1 MGKMKSSLALCLW
14 ICFTVYVSTSNGCS
28 EIPVVE
34 NAEVAESA
42 RKTQYSQGDTLEYN
56 CRPGYASLIKIIYK
70 CNNDTWGKWRGEKC
84 SLKRCESPQDLPNG
98 RYIVKSGRGFVFGT
112 VIQYICNEGYQMMS
126 RFDTRTCRDG
136 GWDNQ
141 LPACDEI
148 SCERKEA
155 EGNLRVEGLPDNPED
170 LIRYGHRLTFS
181 CEGLGLSLHGK
192 KVITC
197 QLNGEWSDPF
207 PKCVAKDVIC
217 KEEPLINVAILIG
230 HPVIAPPYNPGHV
243 LVFDCTDEKM
253 EMQGHRAIECLS
265 SGKWDHPY
273 PKCKETPCK
282 DEKTIDVEILTQ
294 HPRTA
299 SQYKPGHVLVF
310 QCTDENK
317 KIQGQRAI
325 KCLSNGEWDHP
336 YPQCEEIRCEIP
348 HNQNVFKPS
357 DNFFGDM
364 KLGSKQIYS
373 CEAGY
378 EKMAEE
384 ATCTRDGWTPKPLCA
399 KNTCEIPRGQHVNR
413 PYEYFSE
420 ELKRG
425 SKHIYSCE
433 SGYEKMAEEATCTRD
448 GWTPNPLCAKSKCEV
463 PLGQHV
469 FRPSDYFRGE
479 MKFEARRSYHCESG
493 YEKMAE
499 EATCTRD
506 GWTPN
511 PLCANIRCKVP
522 LDQHVL
528 SPSDY
533 FREEMKIA
541 GRKTYYCEA
550 GFVKMA
556 QQAVCT
562 RDGWTP
568 NPLCA
573 DIRCK
578 EPLDQHVLSPS
589 DYFREEMKTGGRKT
603 YLCEAGFVK
612 MAEQAVCTRDGWTPN
627 PLCAVMT
634 GSRRCGSPPKVN
646 NADTVQMTKNE
657 YSTGERVE
665 YSCFNKYTL
674 DQQHPYTRSLTCQQ
688 GQWTGIIKC
697 LKPCTVTK
705 EIMDE
710 RGIDLA
716 YSNQQK
722 VFAEHNDHI
731 TFDCLPGKSSLGIKF
746 RQKCNDGEIIL
757 PLCV

>member
-207 PKCVAKDVIC
+207 PKCVDACERKTVGGIIKVEGFPDKPEDLIKYGHKLKFSCDGSEFNLQGKKEITCQPNGKWSSPFPKCVAKDVIC

-282 DEKTIDVEILTQ
+282 DEKND
-294 HPRTA
+294 
-299 SQYKPGHVLVF
+299 
-310 QCTDENK
+310 
-317 KIQGQRAI
+317 
-325 KCLSNGEWDHP
+325 
-336 YPQCEEIRCEIP
+336 RC
-348 HNQNVFKPS
+348 
-357 DNFFGDM
+357 
-364 KLGSKQIYS
+364 
-373 CEAGY
+373 
-378 EKMAEE
+378 
-384 ATCTRDGWTPKPLCA
+384 
-399 KNTCEIPRGQHVNR
+399 
-413 PYEYFSE
+413 
-420 ELKRG
+420 
-425 SKHIYSCE
+425 
-433 SGYEKMAEEATCTRD
+433 
-448 GWTPNPLCAKSKCEV
+448 
-463 PLGQHV
+463 
-469 FRPSDYFRGE
+469 
-479 MKFEARRSYHCESG
+479 
-493 YEKMAE
+493 
-499 EATCTRD
+499 
-506 GWTPN
+506 
-511 PLCANIRCKVP
+511 
-522 LDQHVL
+522 
-528 SPSDY
+528 
-533 FREEMKIA
+533 
-541 GRKTYYCEA
+541 
-550 GFVKMA
+550 
-556 QQAVCT
+556 
-562 RDGWTP
+562 
-568 NPLCA
+568 
-573 DIRCK
+573 
-578 EPLDQHVLSPS
+578 
-589 DYFREEMKTGGRKT
+589 
-603 YLCEAGFVK
+603 
-612 MAEQAVCTRDGWTPN
+612 
-627 PLCAVMT
+627 
-634 GSRRCGSPPKVN
+634 
-646 NADTVQMTKNE
+646 
-657 YSTGERVE
+657 
-665 YSCFNKYTL
+665 
-674 DQQHPYTRSLTCQQ
+674 
-688 GQWTGIIKC
+688 
-697 LKPCTVTK
+697 
-705 EIMDE
+705 
-710 RGIDLA
+710 
-716 YSNQQK
+716 
-722 VFAEHNDHI
+722 
-731 TFDCLPGKSSLGIKF
+731 
-746 RQKCNDGEIIL
+746 
-757 PLCV
+757 